1 MNARTPDVN
10 LLKIALLPAS
20 LMATVV
26 LALSVVA
33 TTISTAVTPEP
44 LSTAQTASAPA
55 VTVARDTTGPG
66 AGADS

>member
-26 LALSVVA
+26 LALSVMA
-33 TTISTAVTPEP
+33 TTISDAVTPDP
-44 LSTAQTASAPA
+44 LTTAQTPSAPA
-55 VTVARDTTGPG
+55 ATVARHTPDLG